1 MNMTP
6 TNNWICQKGAGEDGR
21 RKGLSYQAGCQH
33 LLLNNITCPSSIGY
47 KVIVSNGEGK
57 MGKRKG
63 FGIPG
68 PGCVW
73 VVERTLPCYSNYMD
87 QGPRSPRD

>member
-1 MNMTP
+1 MKMTP
-6 TNNWICQKGAGEDGR
+6 TNNWICQNCAGEGTAGGR
-21 RKGLSYQAGCQH
+21 GCH
-33 LLLNNITCPSSIGY
+33 T
-47 KVIVSNGEGK
+47 KRDVSNGEGK